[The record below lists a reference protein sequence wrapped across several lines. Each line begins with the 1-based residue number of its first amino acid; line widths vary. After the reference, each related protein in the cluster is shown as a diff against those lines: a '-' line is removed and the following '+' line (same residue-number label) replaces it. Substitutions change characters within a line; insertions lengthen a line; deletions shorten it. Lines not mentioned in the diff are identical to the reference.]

1 MWKEFV
7 FTVSPCVCI
16 CHIAIENDT
25 NNADYNNDEDD
36 DDVDDGNDDDVKH

>member
-25 NNADYNNDEDD
+25 NNADFNNED

>member
-25 NNADYNNDEDD
+25 NNVDYNNED